1 MITDEVK
8 NLISQAKN
16 IYVIPAENSEEA
28 VPCALALFYTL
39 KHLNKNVNIVI
50 DNFPEKL
57 NFLVPSLDFISYP
70 RNFVISIPASVA
82 EVSQVYYEK
91 SEENLKIHLTL
102 DKGTIKKD
110 NISFYYADAK
120 PDLIIT
126 LGIKDFRNELENK
139 LNQFAFLMES
149 DILNIDNS
157 VQYNRNFGKINL
169 IKDSSLSEIVLSLAK
184 SILEPTNTIS
194 TNTEQV
200 ALNNTFISKES
211 ATCLLSALIIYTD
224 NFKNNK
230 TNSGVLESASILM
243 KAGADREKIIA
254 ELYKANSQT
263 KQQELISALF
273 AKLAEQNLEINQE
286 NILKYLEN

>member
-110 NISFYYADAK
+110 NISFSC
-120 PDLIIT
+120 
-126 LGIKDFRNELENK
+126 FRNPP
-139 LNQFAFLMES
+139 S
-149 DILNIDNS
+149 
-157 VQYNRNFGKINL
+157 
-169 IKDSSLSEIVLSLAK
+169 
-184 SILEPTNTIS
+184 
-194 TNTEQV
+194 
-200 ALNNTFISKES
+200 
-211 ATCLLSALIIYTD
+211 
-224 NFKNNK
+224 
-230 TNSGVLESASILM
+230 
-243 KAGADREKIIA
+243 
-254 ELYKANSQT
+254 
-263 KQQELISALF
+263 
-273 AKLAEQNLEINQE
+273 
-286 NILKYLEN
+286 

>member
-8 NLISQAKN
+8 NLILQAKN

-28 VPCALALFYTL
+28 IPCALALFYTL
-39 KHLNKNVNIVI
+39 KHLSKNVNIVI
-50 DNFPEKL
+50 ENFPEKF

-70 RNFVISIPASVA
+70 RNFVISIPSSVA

-126 LGIKDFRNELENK
+126 LGIKDFKNELENK

-157 VQYNRNFGKINL
+157 VQYNRNFGKLNL
-169 IKDSSLSEIVLSLAK
+169 VKDVSLSEMVLALAK
-184 SILEPTNTIS
+184 
-194 TNTEQV
+194 
-200 ALNNTFISKES
+200 ALAEESLTKES
-211 ATCLLSALIIYTD
+211 ATCLLSALVLYTD

-230 TNSGVLESASILM
+230 TNSSVLESASILM
-243 KAGADREKIIA
+243 KAGAEREKINN
-254 ELYKANSQT
+254 EFYKPNPQT
-263 KQQELISALF
+263 DQKELISALF
-273 AKLAEQNLEINQE
+273 ARLTEQNLEVNRE
-286 NILKYLEN
+286 NILKFLEN